1 MLLVFLGGRVR
12 VAHVR
17 VRGHVHVHIWVHAW
31 THALRSAFR
40 SIWRKR
46 HHWIILR
53 QLGPN
58 RIWHALPCSILP
70 HHRVRAHHHGTP
82 WIRVIHRIGRWLLLS
97 VFVFLV
103 AGGCVIISHGHP
115 IVHHAAIEVRRGVHH
130 HWSVGIVRAHPVL
143 LVRVTVWFPHC
154 HLIRWRHVHWV
165 ARTHLIH
172 RWFLYHTRH
181 RGRHRSDTVVL
192 SVLNHTLILCWSIRL
207 VLIWNLSVHWLF
219 YLFRVFLARLLL
231 PALNLRLLF
240 FVPWLRC
247 NFDAFVIIFLALIAG
262 FYTILHDL
270 FLQLLTNSL
279 LLVLVWAALISVF
292 TGNLFFSLRVFNFVD
307 LPCFPGLFCFLL
319 LFSISHS
326 LVDYRLWF
334 FLTLTSN
341 HVYFRLWLFHKFL

>member
-1 MLLVFLGGRVR
+1 MLIDPFGPDLKFVGSL
-12 VAHVR
+12 A
-17 VRGHVHVHIWVHAW
+17 I
-31 THALRSAFR
+31 L
-40 SIWRKR
+40 SIS
-46 HHWIILR
+46 
-53 QLGPN
+53 GF
-58 RIWHALPCSILP
+58 PCS
-70 HHRVRAHHHGTP
+70 
-82 WIRVIHRIGRWLLLS
+82 
-97 VFVFLV
+97 
-103 AGGCVIISHGHP
+103 
-115 IVHHAAIEVRRGVHH
+115 
-130 HWSVGIVRAHPVL
+130 
-143 LVRVTVWFPHC
+143 
-154 HLIRWRHVHWV
+154 
-165 ARTHLIH
+165 
-172 RWFLYHTRH
+172 
-181 RGRHRSDTVVL
+181 
-192 SVLNHTLILCWSIRL
+192 
-207 VLIWNLSVHWLF
+207 
-219 YLFRVFLARLLL
+219 
-231 PALNLRLLF
+231 PATSGPESEITF